1 VVLDSVVKNN
11 LLIDVNELKSA
22 IQKDESVLNAIAEN
36 LPKSLI
42 DNQVIPKVIKT
53 IYPDLTDDQASSFS
67 KMVVDLPK
75 NVNGVPTADKRF
87 IRMADRFVDIDELH
101 IDLIDS
107 VNPFQ
112 KAYEIL
118 SKDVTPKVLKVIQDA
133 IEVTKIQMTVEEAL
147 TLYPNKVRE
156 FMEKNNGKQPNI
168 NSSNLLEKR
177 MAEAIV
183 FLSSLKQKK

>member
-1 VVLDSVVKNN
+1 
-11 LLIDVNELKSA
+11 
-22 IQKDESVLNAIAEN
+22 
-36 LPKSLI
+36 
-42 DNQVIPKVIKT
+42 
-53 IYPDLTDDQASSFS
+53 
-67 KMVVDLPK
+67 
-75 NVNGVPTADKRF
+75 
-87 IRMADRFVDIDELH
+87 MADRFVDIDELH

-156 FMEKNNGKQPNI
+156 FMKKNNGKQPNI